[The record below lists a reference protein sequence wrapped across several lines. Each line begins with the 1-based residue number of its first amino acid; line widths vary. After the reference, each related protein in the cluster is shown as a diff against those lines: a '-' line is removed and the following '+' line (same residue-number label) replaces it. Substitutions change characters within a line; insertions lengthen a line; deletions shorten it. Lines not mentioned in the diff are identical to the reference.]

1 MAQHARFSPSKLDN
15 LALCVRF
22 SHIPMEGAAN
32 EGTEMHSA
40 YESGG
45 TTGLSEEQARVVQM
59 ALDYTDQ
66 LKAQGDFQ
74 ELRELR
80 VELRDLTFGTAD
92 RVLLG
97 THVAHVLDF
106 KGIRVV
112 SDHRFQVRT
121 YAAAVLE
128 TYPEI
133 LEVTT
138 HIVAPRL
145 GEPPETM
152 AFGREL
158 LDEVRSE
165 IQALYD
171 RIDDFTT
178 PPTPHEDLCRICKWV
193 HKCPALNS
201 TITTAA
207 RGAGLPLP
215 QEFEPSALVSERDRI
230 VAQALAMFFE
240 NWAEQVKKF
249 NATYMVANG
258 LKTLGSAFK
267 LVQRSTGARIPKEA
281 TGVCYVTLRDAG
293 VATDSELISACTLS
307 IPQLAEALSQ
317 TRGGSVADHK
327 ATIKA
332 LLQEFCT
339 EGQTA
344 FLQKAKRGITEVQLL
359 EANV

>member
-22 SHIPMEGAAN
+22 SHIPMESAAT
-32 EGTEMHSA
+32 EGLDMHSS
-40 YESGG
+40 YESGN
-45 TTGLSEEQARVVQM
+45 TAGLSEEQARVVQM
-59 ALDYTDQ
+59 ALDYTEQ
-66 LKAQGDFQ
+66 IKAQGDFQ

-80 VELRDLTFGTAD
+80 VELQDLTFGTAD

-97 THVAHVLDF
+97 TAEAHVLDF

-133 LEVTT
+133 LKVTT

-145 GEPPETM
+145 GDSPETM

-165 IQALYD
+165 IQALYAG
-171 RIDDFTT
+171 IDDFTT
-178 PPTPHEDLCRICKWV
+178 PPTPHEDLCRICKWAY
-193 HKCPALNS
+193 KCPALNS
-201 TITTAA
+201 TIVTAA
-207 RGAGLPLP
+207 RSAGLPVP
-215 QEFEPSALVSERDRI
+215 QEFEPSALVSDRDRI
-230 VAQALAMFFE
+230 VAQTLAVFFE
-240 NWAEQVKKF
+240 NWAEQIKKF
-249 NATYMVANG
+249 NAAYMVAND
-258 LKTLGSAFK
+258 LKTLGSAYK
-267 LVQRSTGARIPKEA
+267 LVQRSTGTRIPKEA
-281 TGVCYVTLRDAG
+281 TGVCYVMLRDAG
-293 VATDSELISACTLS
+293 VASDSELISACTLS
-307 IPQLAEALSQ
+307 IPQLAAALSQ
-317 TRGGSVADHK
+317 TRGGSVDDHRYE
-327 ATIKA
+327 IKA
-332 LLQEFCT
+332 LLREYCT

-359 EANV
+359 EANT